1 MTTTGLKSL
10 PQKAISKSGHFDEQ
24 ALADIILKYNNS
36 SAINGPPA
44 NHQINPSKQNVV
56 NSISIVPPQTDN
68 HKSRN

>member
-24 ALADIILKYNNS
+24 ALAEIILKYNNS

-44 NHQINPSKQNVV
+44 SHQINPAKQNVV
-56 NSISIVPPQTDN
+56 NSISIVPP
-68 HKSRN
+68 